1 MLKKVIQRYAVAF
14 GMAAAMFAAGAG
26 GIQKAN
32 AAEIAD
38 QAGSV
43 QESETVRQS
52 ETPQESEMQRQPET
66 TQQSETTG
74 QSETLPLKNVKK
86 APKLSGKWVK
96 QHGKVRFLL
105 QDKTYATK
113 TWANIKG
120 RYYYFDKNGFRRQ
133 GLFRYRNGK
142 TYYLGKKGAMVT
154 GWQKI
159 RKHWYYFGKN
169 GAMKKASWI
178 RTKTGYAYVDA
189 KGKRVVSSWVKVKGK
204 KYYIDEKGV
213 KVTKSR
219 YIGNKAYYFD
229 KKGVYHKDKK
239 IKERLINPK
248 GKMVALT
255 FDDGPGPY
263 TNAQIR
269 ALTGHNATLVRPPYG
284 AYNSNVQINA
294 GAPLI
299 LWSID
304 TLDWKTRNA
313 KNTINVVMNEVK
325 DGSIILMHD
334 IHSPSVDAA
343 EVLIPKLI
351 ASGYQLVTVSEL
363 AKYRSVAMYSGGV
376 YNAFYR

>member
-1 MLKKVIQRYAVAF
+1 
-14 GMAAAMFAAGAG
+14 
-26 GIQKAN
+26 
-32 AAEIAD
+32 
-38 QAGSV
+38 
-43 QESETVRQS
+43 
-52 ETPQESEMQRQPET
+52 MQRQPET
-66 TQQSETTG
+66 IQQSETTG
-74 QSETLPLKNVKK
+74 QSETLPLKNVKN

-96 QHGKVRFLL
+96 QHGKVRFLS

-189 KGKRVVSSWVKVKGK
+189 KGKRLVSSWVKVKGK

-263 TNAQIR
+263 TDR
-269 ALTGHNATLVRPPYG
+269 LL
-284 AYNSNVQINA
+284 
-294 GAPLI
+294 
-299 LWSID
+299 
-304 TLDWKTRNA
+304 K
-313 KNTINVVMNEVK
+313 
-325 DGSIILMHD
+325 
-334 IHSPSVDAA
+334 
-343 EVLIPKLI
+343 
-351 ASGYQLVTVSEL
+351 
-363 AKYRSVAMYSGGV
+363 
-376 YNAFYR
+376 

>member
-120 RYYYFDKNGFRRQ
+120 RYYYFNKNGFRLPGAVPLSQWKNVLSWQKGSDGHRMAEDQ
-133 GLFRYRNGK
+133 KALVLFR
-142 TYYLGKKGAMVT
+142 
-154 GWQKI
+154 QK
-159 RKHWYYFGKN
+159 RCHEESVLDQDKDRLCLCRCKR
-169 GAMKKASWI
+169 KAS
-178 RTKTGYAYVDA
+178 
-189 KGKRVVSSWVKVKGK
+189 GKQLGQSKRQKV
-204 KYYIDEKGV
+204 
-213 KVTKSR
+213 
-219 YIGNKAYYFD
+219 
-229 KKGVYHKDKK
+229 
-239 IKERLINPK
+239 L
-248 GKMVALT
+248 
-255 FDDGPGPY
+255 
-263 TNAQIR
+263 
-269 ALTGHNATLVRPPYG
+269 
-284 AYNSNVQINA
+284 
-294 GAPLI
+294 
-299 LWSID
+299 
-304 TLDWKTRNA
+304 
-313 KNTINVVMNEVK
+313 
-325 DGSIILMHD
+325 
-334 IHSPSVDAA
+334 
-343 EVLIPKLI
+343 
-351 ASGYQLVTVSEL
+351 
-363 AKYRSVAMYSGGV
+363 YR
-376 YNAFYR
+376 

>member
-1 MLKKVIQRYAVAF
+1 MLKKAIQRYAVAF

-26 GIQKAN
+26 GIQRAN

-66 TQQSETTG
+66 IQQSETTG
-74 QSETLPLKNVKK
+74 QSETLPLKNVKN

-96 QHGKVRFLL
+96 QHGKVRFLS

-178 RTKTGYAYVDA
+178 RTKTGYA
-189 KGKRVVSSWVKVKGK
+189 
-204 KYYIDEKGV
+204 
-213 KVTKSR
+213 
-219 YIGNKAYYFD
+219 
-229 KKGVYHKDKK
+229 
-239 IKERLINPK
+239 
-248 GKMVALT
+248 M
-255 FDDGPGPY
+255 
-263 TNAQIR
+263 
-269 ALTGHNATLVRPPYG
+269 
-284 AYNSNVQINA
+284 
-294 GAPLI
+294 
-299 LWSID
+299 
-304 TLDWKTRNA
+304 
-313 KNTINVVMNEVK
+313 
-325 DGSIILMHD
+325 
-334 IHSPSVDAA
+334 
-343 EVLIPKLI
+343 
-351 ASGYQLVTVSEL
+351 
-363 AKYRSVAMYSGGV
+363 
-376 YNAFYR
+376 